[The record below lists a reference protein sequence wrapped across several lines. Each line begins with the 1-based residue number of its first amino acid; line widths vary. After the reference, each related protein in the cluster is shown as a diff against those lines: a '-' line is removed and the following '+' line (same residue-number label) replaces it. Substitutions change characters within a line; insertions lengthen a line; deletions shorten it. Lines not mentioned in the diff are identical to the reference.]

1 MSYAITFYIACGW
14 PNGRCTHFT
23 ICTKMILSNF
33 QTCAARSSRDNH
45 PWSLELWSTIVEV
58 SYAITFYIACGWPN
72 HWFTRFTI
80 GPNMILSNFQN
91 CAAGSSRDN
100 PPWSLELCSTIQKS
114 NKVDVSYA
122 ITFYIACGWP
132 NRWFTRF
139 TICPNMILSNFQ
151 YCAAG
156 S

>member
-14 PNGRCTHFT
+14 PNGRFTHFT

-72 HWFTRFTI
+72 RWFTRFTI
-80 GPNMILSNFQN
+80 GPNMILSNFHN
-91 CAAGSSRDN
+91 SAVGSSRDI
-100 PPWSLELCSTIQKS
+100 PPWSIVQYSTI
-114 NKVDVSYA
+114 VEVSL
-122 ITFYIACGWP
+122 WP
-132 NRWFTRF
+132 NFFHSVRVAKRSIHTLHNWSQDDHFKFSDPCCQIFTR
-139 TICPNMILSNFQ
+139 
-151 YCAAG
+151 
-156 S
+156 